1 MNNLNLKNITENLLD
16 TFLHAGNVAKEA
28 SHRGVKIII
37 KDDKTPVTDGDL
49 AVDKLLKNK
58 ISNFVGVPDS
68 TMKYFIDQG
77 LKKKKVLIT
86 TREEEA
92 IGIAVGM
99 TLSQSNSLVF
109 MQNAGFANSISTI
122 TSLVQLYQIPMIFL
136 IGWRGFL
143 ENDAPEHTKIGKIQP
158 KLLQALSLQSMV
170 LDEKSWKKS
179 CDWAL
184 KLIRD
189 GKSCALIIPRQFV
202 D

>member
-1 MNNLNLKNITENLLD
+1 
-16 TFLHAGNVAKEA
+16 
-28 SHRGVKIII
+28 
-37 KDDKTPVTDGDL
+37 
-49 AVDKLLKNK
+49 
-58 ISNFVGVPDS
+58 
-68 TMKYFIDQG
+68 MKYFIDQG

-99 TLSQSNSLVF
+99 ILSQSNSLVF